1 MASVVVDSGR
11 SFLNETREIAF
22 EYVNLCYSSEASTEP
37 EMGQEARSPASGR
50 RVAPDS
56 DTVAGAGGP
65 PPPTTAAFTIAQRLK
80 MIGDRIDETVQKEL
94 QQALFDQLKPA
105 SIYQLGADQF
115 SEICRKVL
123 SSCSRHLHSGWEQA
137 SVVFMGMFGVIHEL
151 RAQGAES
158 TRENL
163 VNGFAG
169 EALQDLRLESWINDH
184 GGMAHFGDEVP
195 GVVLDTVPIEGT
207 SV

>member
-1 MASVVVDSGR
+1 
-11 SFLNETREIAF
+11 
-22 EYVNLCYSSEASTEP
+22 
-37 EMGQEARSPASGR
+37 
-50 RVAPDS
+50 
-56 DTVAGAGGP
+56 
-65 PPPTTAAFTIAQRLK
+65 

-137 SVVFMGMFGVIHEL
+137 SVVFMGKHFIPPTPHLFFTPDHPMHVLGMFGVIHEL

-184 GGMAHFGDEVP
+184 GGMVTKLTIFITIYFLCLCINCRYMQAHFGDEVP